1 MPNKNRSHKEYDLL
15 LEATKSVLEI
25 EDFEKTAR
33 RIFNSCKELTGAT
46 AGYVALLSKTGE
58 ENEVLF
64 LDSGGMN
71 CSVDPSLPMPIRGLR
86 AQAYKTQ
93 KTIYDNDFMNSE
105 HIEFIPKG
113 HVNMPNVLFAPL
125 NIQNETVG
133 VIGLSNK
140 KTDFT
145 DEDAQIVT
153 TFGNLCAIALRKS
166 LILQKEK
173 EMAKKVTSLN
183 ESLELIN
190 NILKH
195 DIINDLQSV
204 MNSVELLDTAYVKN
218 DIYSNIKEQLSNSV
232 GLIVKMNELEKAI
245 RKDMTRTKKI
255 DLNEVVE
262 KCLEKY
268 QNTGII
274 FEIEGEGEIL
284 ADQAI
289 YSVVD
294 NLIGNAVK
302 HSKTEK
308 IKIQIYKKENKLYFE
323 VIDYGIGLPEDVISK
338 INTKNYKIDRT
349 NISELGLFIVLKTV
363 DRYDGELEVI
373 ANKSNGTIFRIILN
387 DLEQKKYH

>member
-140 KTDFT
+140 KTEFT

-232 GLIVKMNELEKAI
+232 GLIIKMNELEKAI

-289 YSVVD
+289 YLVVD

>member
-1 MPNKNRSHKEYDLL
+1 
-15 LEATKSVLEI
+15 
-25 EDFEKTAR
+25 
-33 RIFNSCKELTGAT
+33 
-46 AGYVALLSKTGE
+46 
-58 ENEVLF
+58 
-64 LDSGGMN
+64 
-71 CSVDPSLPMPIRGLR
+71 
-86 AQAYKTQ
+86 
-93 KTIYDNDFMNSE
+93 
-105 HIEFIPKG
+105 
-113 HVNMPNVLFAPL
+113 
-125 NIQNETVG
+125 
-133 VIGLSNK
+133 
-140 KTDFT
+140 
-145 DEDAQIVT
+145 
-153 TFGNLCAIALRKS
+153 
-166 LILQKEK
+166 
-173 EMAKKVTSLN
+173 
-183 ESLELIN
+183 
-190 NILKH
+190 
-195 DIINDLQSV
+195 

-232 GLIVKMNELEKAI
+232 GLIIKMNELEKAI

>member
-140 KTDFT
+140 KTEFT

-232 GLIVKMNELEKAI
+232 GLIIKMNELEKAI

>member
-204 MNSVELLDTAYVKN
+204 MNSVELLDTVNVKN

>member
-140 KTDFT
+140 KTEFT

-204 MNSVELLDTAYVKN
+204 MNSVELLDTVNVKN